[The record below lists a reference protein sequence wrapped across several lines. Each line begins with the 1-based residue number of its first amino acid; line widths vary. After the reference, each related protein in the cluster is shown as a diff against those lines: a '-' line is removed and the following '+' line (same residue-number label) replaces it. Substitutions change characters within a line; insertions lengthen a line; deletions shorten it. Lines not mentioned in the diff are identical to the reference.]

1 MRGPYA
7 KDGAKERVSTT
18 AHKSLVRCFKRYNI
32 ANTWDGSALPRYQSD
47 GLSLAYQSFGDGP
60 PVLCIHGFASS
71 GKVNWIDTGWVETL
85 TGAGYRAI
93 TLDNRGHGDSDKP
106 YDPEQ
111 YYPQVMAGDALALLD
126 HLEIERAAVLGYSM
140 GARISAFLAFEHEE
154 RVACAIF
161 GGMGMNL
168 INGLTDGNDII
179 SGLLAPTLADLTHPT
194 ARQFRIFAE
203 HTGADREA
211 LAACMETSRQP
222 MARADVRRINTP
234 VLVAVGEADE
244 MAGSPTPLAELLPQG
259 EAFVIPKRDHMRATG
274 DKAFKAAALSFL
286 GKTFPVR

>member
-1 MRGPYA
+1 MPQF
-7 KDGAKERVSTT
+7 T
-18 AHKSLVRCFKRYNI
+18 
-32 ANTWDGSALPRYQSD
+32 SD
-47 GLSLAYQSFGDGP
+47 GLNLSYQSFGDGL

-71 GKVNWIDTGWVETL
+71 GKVNWIDTGWTETL
-85 TGAGYRAI
+85 TAAGYRAI

-111 YYPQVMAGDALALLD
+111 YYPQQMAGDALALLD
-126 HLEIERAAVLGYSM
+126 HLGIERAAILGYSM
-140 GARISAFLAFEHEE
+140 GARISAFLAYEHPE

-168 INGLTDGNDII
+168 INGLSDGNDII
-179 SGLLAPTLADLTHPT
+179 AGLRAPALAGLTHPT
-194 ARQFRIFAE
+194 ARQFRIFAD

-222 MARADVRRINTP
+222 MARADVRRIDVP

-244 MAGSPTPLAELLPQG
+244 MAGPPGPLAEMMPQA

-274 DKAFKAAALSFL
+274 DKAFKAAALAFL
-286 GKTFPVR
+286 GKTFA

>member
-1 MRGPYA
+1 MP
-7 KDGAKERVSTT
+7 T
-18 AHKSLVRCFKRYNI
+18 F
-32 ANTWDGSALPRYQSD
+32 QSD
-47 GLSLAYQSFGDGP
+47 GLTLAYETAGSGP

-85 TGAGYRAI
+85 VGAGYRAI
-93 TLDNRGHGDSDKP
+93 TLDNRGHGASDKP
-106 YDPEQ
+106 YDPEL
-111 YYPQVMAGDALALLD
+111 YYPQDMARDAVALLD
-126 HLEIERAAVLGYSM
+126 HLGIDRAAVLGYSM
-140 GARISAFLAFEHEE
+140 GARIAAFMAFEHEE

-168 INGLTDGNDII
+168 INGLSDGNDII
-179 SGLLAPTLADLTHPT
+179 SGLRAPSLDGLTHPT

-222 MARADVRRINTP
+222 MARADVRRIVVP
-234 VLVAVGEADE
+234 VLVAVGEADA
-244 MAGSPTPLAELLPQG
+244 MAGPPEPLAEMLGQG

-274 DKAFKAAALSFL
+274 DRAFKSAALAFL
-286 GKTFPVR
+286 GRTFAANSQS

>member
-1 MRGPYA
+1 MP
-7 KDGAKERVSTT
+7 T
-18 AHKSLVRCFKRYNI
+18 
-32 ANTWDGSALPRYQSD
+32 YQSD
-47 GLSLAYQSFGDGP
+47 GLTLAYESFGDGL

-93 TLDNRGHGDSDKP
+93 VLDNRGHGVSDKP
-106 YDPEQ
+106 HDPEQ
-111 YYPQVMAGDALALLD
+111 YYPADMARDAVALLD
-126 HLEIERAAVLGYSM
+126 HLGIERAAIMGYSM
-140 GARISAFLAFEHEE
+140 GARISAFLAYEHPE

-168 INGLTDGNDII
+168 INGLSDGNDII
-179 SGLLAPTLADLTHPT
+179 SGLRAPSLDGLTHPT
-194 ARQFRIFAE
+194 ARQFRIFAD
-203 HTGADREA
+203 HTKSDREA

-222 MARADVRRINTP
+222 MARADVRRINVP

-244 MAGSPTPLAELLPQG
+244 MAGPPGPLAELLPQA

-274 DKAFKAAALSFL
+274 DKAFKAAALAFL
-286 GKTFPVR
+286 GRTFA

>member
-1 MRGPYA
+1 MP
-7 KDGAKERVSTT
+7 
-18 AHKSLVRCFKRYNI
+18 HF
-32 ANTWDGSALPRYQSD
+32 QSD
-47 GLSLAYQSFGDGP
+47 GLNLAYQSFGEGR

-93 TLDNRGHGDSDKP
+93 VLDNRGHGESDKP
-106 YDPEQ
+106 YDTEV
-111 YYPQVMAGDALALLD
+111 YYPQAMARDAVALLD
-126 HLEIERAAVLGYSM
+126 HLGIDKAAVLGYSM
-140 GARISAFLAFEHEE
+140 GARISAFMAFEHEE

-179 SGLLAPTLADLTHPT
+179 SGLLAPSLDGLTHPT
-194 ARQFRIFAE
+194 ARQFRIFAD

-211 LAACMETSRQP
+211 LAACMETSRAP
-222 MARADVRRINTP
+222 MARADVRRINVP

-244 MAGSPTPLAELLPQG
+244 MAGPPGPLAEMLPQG

-274 DKAFKAAALSFL
+274 DKAFKAAALDFL
-286 GKTFPVR
+286 GKTFA

>member
-1 MRGPYA
+1 M
-7 KDGAKERVSTT
+7 
-18 AHKSLVRCFKRYNI
+18 LVLRRLCWNG
-32 ANTWDGSALPRYQSD
+32 TDQLPQFQSD
-47 GLSLAYQSFGDGP
+47 GLTLSYESFGEGL

-71 GKVNWIDTGWVETL
+71 GKVNWIDTGWTQTL
-85 TGAGYRAI
+85 VDAGYRAI
-93 TLDNRGHGDSDKP
+93 TLDNRGHGASDKP

-111 YYPQVMAGDALALLD
+111 YYPRDMAGDAVALLD
-126 HLEIERAAVLGYSM
+126 HLGIDRAAVLGYSM
-140 GARISAFLAFEHEE
+140 GARIAAFMAFEDEA

-168 INGLTDGNDII
+168 INGLSDGNDII
-179 SGLLAPTLADLTHPT
+179 SGLRAPSLSELTHPT

-222 MARADVRRINTP
+222 MARADVRRINMP

-244 MAGSPTPLAELLPQG
+244 MAGSPEPLAELLPQG

-274 DKAFKAAALSFL
+274 DKAFKAAALTFL
-286 GKTFPVR
+286 GRTFANNRQ